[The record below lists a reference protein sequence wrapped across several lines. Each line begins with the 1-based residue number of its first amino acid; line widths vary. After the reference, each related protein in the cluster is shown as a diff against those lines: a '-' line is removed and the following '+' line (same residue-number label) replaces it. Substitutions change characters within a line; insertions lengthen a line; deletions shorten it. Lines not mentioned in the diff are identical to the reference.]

1 MSSFQ
6 VSIDFWATSEGLHAS
21 DSLSFSNFGII
32 ETHEGESVNF
42 IELKGYLHV
51 MVFPKLGYIKLWFCC
66 NLYVSSCNFAITR
79 AHQTVVLP

>member
-1 MSSFQ
+1 MSLFQ

-32 ETHEGESVNF
+32 ETHEGESVNL

-51 MVFPKLGYIKLWFCC
+51 MV
-66 NLYVSSCNFAITR
+66 
-79 AHQTVVLP
+79 LP

>member
-32 ETHEGESVNF
+32 ETHEGESVKF
-42 IELKGYLHV
+42 TELKEYVHV
-51 MVFPKLGYIKLWFCC
+51 MV
-66 NLYVSSCNFAITR
+66 
-79 AHQTVVLP
+79 LP

>member
-51 MVFPKLGYIKLWFCC
+51 MV
-66 NLYVSSCNFAITR
+66 
-79 AHQTVVLP
+79 LP

>member
-32 ETHEGESVNF
+32 ETREEESVNL
-42 IELKGYLHV
+42 IEPKGDLHV
-51 MVFPKLGYIKLWFCC
+51 MV
-66 NLYVSSCNFAITR
+66 
-79 AHQTVVLP
+79 LP

>member
-32 ETHEGESVNF
+32 ETHEGESVNLT
-42 IELKGYLHV
+42 ELKGYLHA
-51 MVFPKLGYIKLWFCC
+51 MVLPSLGYIKLWF
-66 NLYVSSCNFAITR
+66 
-79 AHQTVVLP
+79 

>member
-42 IELKGYLHV
+42 IELKWYL
-51 MVFPKLGYIKLWFCC
+51 L
-66 NLYVSSCNFAITR
+66 A
-79 AHQTVVLP
+79 VVLP

>member
-6 VSIDFWATSEGLHAS
+6 VNIDFWATSEGLHTS

-42 IELKGYLHV
+42 IELKGYV
-51 MVFPKLGYIKLWFCC
+51 
-66 NLYVSSCNFAITR
+66 
-79 AHQTVVLP
+79 QVLP

>member
-32 ETHEGESVNF
+32 ETHEVESVNL

-51 MVFPKLGYIKLWFCC
+51 MV
-66 NLYVSSCNFAITR
+66 
-79 AHQTVVLP
+79 LP